1 MEDQEMIQTFSPH
14 TSQKTFADSICPA
27 GVWYGVRSTLMP
39 PWLPRA
45 QNSIRISCRYPGAD
59 ILAFTHT
66 ESPLAAVRATQ
77 ESVGERVIFIWI
89 TFRDFSSMR
98 KKAKSGQKKRSVTC
112 KRIAGPNLC
121 RMIAQEGLPGLSTSS
136 KWRESA
142 AYIAESFA

>member
-27 GVWYGVRSTLMP
+27 RVWYRVRSTLMP
-39 PWLPRA
+39 LVVATRA
-45 QNSIRISCRYPGAD
+45 KFDPNFLSLFRSRY
-59 ILAFTHT
+59 LALTHT

-98 KKAKSGQKKRSVTC
+98 KKAKSGRKKRSVTC

-121 RMIAQEGLPGLSTSS
+121 RMIAQEGLPGLSTSW